1 MLEGNTDILGI
12 PCSFF
17 FSRAHTHKL
26 QLIYFESTDRTIAEG
41 TFILDRAVCL
51 LDIVDG
57 RQSTDVSGLQ
67 SLKAQENL
75 RTKGNMWFDLVHC
88 RMCFVS
94 G

>member
-17 FSRAHTHKL
+17 FAHTHKL

-67 SLKAQENL
+67 SLA
-75 RTKGNMWFDLVHC
+75 
-88 RMCFVS
+88 S
-94 G
+94 

>member
-12 PCSFF
+12 PCPFF
-17 FSRAHTHKL
+17 LRTHTHKL

-67 SLKAQENL
+67 SLA
-75 RTKGNMWFDLVHC
+75 
-88 RMCFVS
+88 S
-94 G
+94 

>member
-1 MLEGNTDILGI
+1 MFKAHSCTQPGQHECWKEIQISLASPVL
-12 PCSFF
+12 FF
-17 FSRAHTHKL
+17 AHTHKL

-67 SLKAQENL
+67 SLA
-75 RTKGNMWFDLVHC
+75 
-88 RMCFVS
+88 S
-94 G
+94 